1 MYLDDSFFGF
11 MKFNSLMTLINQQ
24 RYVELF
30 MMSVGFG
37 IYSLMFSP
45 YFKPEYLYRC
55 YIAFSYHQWVDFACE
70 IQIEGERVITKGVYQ
85 KDVRSNFTNSFQ
97 GVWNRISELQ
107 PFILK
112 LKEVVNLEDN
122 SHNPCTIV
130 KLNETF
136 IVNQPYCFFIEK
148 DIYGEIT
155 TTEKNNSDEKE
166 GGSVQTVKYVI
177 RLFSYVH
184 NVYGLKA
191 YVEACEKVYLDNLE
205 KTRNKLFIY
214 TLRKADIDDSC
225 IQWHESEFKTNK
237 SFSTLFFK
245 KKEEV
250 IQKIYHFLHNEKWYA
265 KEGIPY
271 TLGICI
277 RGPPGTGKT
286 SLVKAIVQ
294 EVKRSVIVILL
305 NLIQTEEALYEVYHD
320 QKYNKHNTKPLTFDQ
335 KILVFEDIDCMIDII
350 KKRDGLNKTAPFVLP
365 TTSVIPGGKDLLP
378 FVQKPTISLSF
389 LLNLL
394 DGLQESHGRILI
406 MTTNCYDEIDPALVR
421 PGRIDL
427 TIDMGNAD
435 FSTINELYK
444 HYYNEPIPK
453 KYEQKW
459 KHIEMMPSHLVNLRK
474 YAKNKKHFLSLI
486 KEDKKNQKVQKK
498 NKPKER

>member
-1 MYLDDSFFGF
+1 MHLDDTFIGL
-11 MKFNSLMTLINQQ
+11 MKFNSLIAFINQQ
-24 RYVELF
+24 RYVELCIMF
-30 MMSVGFG
+30 CGFLFYSVV
-37 IYSLMFSP
+37 YSP
-45 YFKPEYLYRC
+45 YLTPQYLYQC
-55 YIAFSYHQWVDFACE
+55 SIAFSYYQWVDFASE

-107 PFILK
+107 PFLLK
-112 LKEVVNLEDN
+112 LKEVVNLDDN
-122 SHNPCTIV
+122 SHNPCTMV
-130 KLNETF
+130 KVNETF
-136 IVNQPYCFFIEK
+136 IVNQPFCFFMEK

-155 TTEKNNSDEKE
+155 TTEKHNTDEKE
-166 GGSVQTVKYVI
+166 NNSSVQTVKYII
-177 RLFSYVH
+177 RLFSYKH
-184 NVYGLKA
+184 SVYDLKA
-191 YVEACEKVYLDNLE
+191 YVLSCEKVYLDNLE
-205 KTRNKLFIY
+205 KSRNKLYIY

-225 IQWHESEFKTNK
+225 IQWHESEFATNK

-245 KKEEV
+245 KKQEIIE
-250 IQKIYHFLHNEKWYA
+250 KIHHFIHNEKWYA

-294 EVKRSVIVILL
+294 EVKRSVILILL

-350 KKRDGLNKTAPFVLP
+350 KKRDGLKKVVPFILP
-365 TTSVIPGGKDLLP
+365 TTSVIPLSGKDLVP

-435 FSTINELYK
+435 FTTMNELYK
-444 HYYNEPIPK
+444 HYYNETIPK
-453 KYEQKW
+453 KYEEKW
-459 KHIEMMPSHLVNLRK
+459 KYMEMMPSHLVNLRK
-474 YAKNKKHFLSLI
+474 DAKNKNHFLSLI
-486 KEDKKNQKVQKK
+486 KEDLQKK
-498 NKPKER
+498 VPKKSKKVK